1 MPAPIPLPQ
10 HLTPLDGPPA
20 TLGPRLRVA
29 VPSESLRPLGETVA
43 GLLARL
49 HAAETTVTV
58 GTEGDLRLV
67 LGTPADAASITRP
80 RGIDPRTAAHHPPPA
95 TPPVPG
101 AASAGA
107 ASAGAGSPA
116 VDASAAADTVTAAAA
131 AGVPGAA
138 GAATSGGREGYGLV
152 VDGDGGCTVTAGDAE
167 GLFRGAVTFA
177 QLLRRDGG
185 GFVAPRVRI
194 ADGPAFAW
202 RGLSLDVVRRFFTVD
217 QVKKVVDLLAL
228 YKFNVL
234 HLHLSDSQAW
244 RLEIGAW
251 PRLTD
256 PQTWPGRL
264 TNADDGVRP
273 SYTQDDFREIVAYA
287 AARFVTVVPELD
299 MPGHVL
305 AAVRAYP
312 ELQGPDEPVH
322 KLLAYLHPRGDATFR
337 FVEDVLREVAAL
349 TPGPFLHIGGDEAF
363 GMPDELYREFVAG
376 ALEIGRA
383 TGKRVVAWQEA
394 ARSGALTP
402 ADVAQEWVGA
412 GDEFDADAA
421 RESIPPEYHALV
433 DVMAA
438 AFAESARDVPAAV
451 AAGTPVLASASSVM
465 YLDRRYAEDS
475 RDAAQTARR
484 TRVGHE
490 SYEPRTCRELFDW
503 TPGTLTE
510 IPDGAD
516 LAGVEAAI
524 WCETV
529 EGFDDLAFLLLP
541 RLPGIAE
548 KAWTPARTGWDDY
561 RHRLASHPAWWDAL
575 GWRDH
580 YRSTTAFPG

>member
-10 HLTPLDGPPA
+10 HLTSLDGPAAP
-20 TLGPRLRVA
+20 LGPRLRIA

-43 GLLARL
+43 DLLVRL
-49 HAAETTVTV
+49 HAADTTVAV
-58 GTEGDLRLV
+58 GAGGDLRLAP
-67 LGTPADAASITRP
+67 GTPAHPGTLHP
-80 RGIDPRTAAHHPPPA
+80 PQGIDPRTGTLHPAPDDDGRGGADSPVAAF
-95 TPPVPG
+95 
-101 AASAGA
+101 
-107 ASAGAGSPA
+107 
-116 VDASAAADTVTAAAA
+116 
-131 AGVPGAA
+131 
-138 GAATSGGREGYGLV
+138 GGREGYELV
-152 VDGDGGCTVTAGDAE
+152 VDGDGVATVTAGDAE

-177 QLLRRDGG
+177 QLLRRDGRDG
-185 GFVAPRVRI
+185 ADGFAVPPVRI
-194 ADGPAFAW
+194 ADGPAYAW

-256 PQTWPGRL
+256 PETWPGRL
-264 TNADDGVRP
+264 TNADEGVRP
-273 SYTQDDFREIVAYA
+273 YYTQDDFREIVAYA
-287 AARFVTVVPELD
+287 EARFVTIVPELD

-322 KLLAYLHPRGDATFR
+322 KLLAYLHPHGDATFG

-349 TPGPFLHIGGDEAF
+349 APGPFLHVGGDEAF
-363 GMPDELYREFVAG
+363 GMPDELYREFTAR

-383 TGKRVVAWQEA
+383 TGKRIVAWQEA

-402 ADVAQEWVGA
+402 ADVAQGWVGA
-412 GDEFDADAA
+412 GDEFDADEA
-421 RESIPPEYHALV
+421 RERIPPEYHALV
-433 DVMAA
+433 DAMAA

-451 AAGTPVLASASSVM
+451 AAGTPVLASASSFL

-475 RDAAQTARR
+475 RDAGQTERR
-484 TRVGHE
+484 TKVGHE
-490 SYEPRTCRELFDW
+490 SYDPRTCRELFDW
-503 TPGTLTE
+503 TPGALAE
-510 IPDGAD
+510 IPDGAR
-516 LAGVEAAI
+516 LAGVEAAL

-541 RLPGIAE
+541 KLPGVAE
-548 KAWTPARTGWDDY
+548 KAWTPARTEWDGY
-561 RHRLASHPAWWDAL
+561 RARLASHPAWWEAL
-575 GWRDH
+575 GWHDH
-580 YRSTTAFPG
+580 YRSTTAFSE

>member
-10 HLTPLDGPPA
+10 HLTPLDGPPGRF
-20 TLGPRLRVA
+20 GPRLRIA

-43 GLLARL
+43 ELLARL
-49 HAAETTVTV
+49 HGADAAVTA
-58 GTEGDLRLV
+58 GTDGDLRLA
-67 LGTPADAASITRP
+67 LGAPAGPGPIAPPQGT
-80 RGIDPRTAAHHPPPA
+80 DPRTAALRPA
-95 TPPVPG
+95 RPG
-101 AASAGA
+101 
-107 ASAGAGSPA
+107 
-116 VDASAAADTVTAAAA
+116 
-131 AGVPGAA
+131 
-138 GAATSGGREGYGLV
+138 GGREAYGLV
-152 VDGDGGCTVTAGDAE
+152 ADGGGGCTVTAGDAE

-185 GFVAPRVRI
+185 GFAVPPVRI
-194 ADGPAFAW
+194 ADGPAYAW

-217 QVKKVVDLLAL
+217 QVKKVIDLLAL

-256 PQTWPGRL
+256 PETWPGRQ
-264 TNADDGVRP
+264 TNADEGVRP
-273 SYTQDDFREIVAYA
+273 CYTQDDYREIVAYA
-287 AARFVTVVPELD
+287 EARFVTVVPELD

-312 ELQGPDEPVH
+312 ELQGPDEPMH

-337 FVEDVLREVAAL
+337 FVEDVLGEVAAL
-349 TPGPFLHIGGDEAF
+349 TPGPFLHLGGDEAF
-363 GMPDELYREFVAG
+363 GMPDELYREFVAR

-402 ADVAQEWVGA
+402 ADVVQEWVGA
-412 GDEFDADAA
+412 GDEFDPDAA
-421 RESIPPEYHALV
+421 RERIPAEYHALV
-433 DVMAA
+433 DAMAA

-503 TPGTLTE
+503 TPGTLPE
-510 IPDGAD
+510 IPDGAAV
-516 LAGVEAAI
+516 AGVEAAV

-529 EGFDDLAFLLLP
+529 ESFDDLAFLVLP

-548 KAWTPARTGWDDY
+548 KAWTPARTGWDGY
-561 RHRLASHPAWWDAL
+561 RGRLAPHPAWWEAL
-575 GWRDH
+575 GWHDH